1 MTCHTEY
8 IPRNAPRPRETEDG
22 GGPDKIAAVELHL
35 VDGTYE
41 LFRAYYGAPEKTA
54 PDGSEVGATVALGRT
69 LLSLIHK
76 EGATHIGVAFDHVV
90 ESFRNDLFD
99 GYKTG
104 EGIDPKLWAQ
114 FGSAERITSALG
126 LAVWPMVEF
135 EADDALA
142 TAAAK
147 YGRSQRVKRVLIC
160 SPDKD
165 LAQCVRG
172 ERIVCLD
179 RRRKKIIDEQGV
191 VEKYGVSP
199 VSIPDWLALVGDA
212 ADGIPGIPRWGATSS
227 AKALSAYTHI
237 DAIPDD
243 PAAWNF
249 KVRGAEGLAESLR
262 SRRDDLALYRTLAT
276 LREDVPLKET
286 LDDLEWH
293 GARRTELQEMC
304 QALGENGL
312 LERVSRYSPS

>member
-1 MTCHTEY
+1 ME
-8 IPRNAPRPRETEDG
+8 
-22 GGPDKIAAVELHL
+22 VHL

-41 LFRAYYGAPEKTA
+41 LFRAYYGAPKKSA
-54 PDGSEVGATVALGRT
+54 PDGTEVGATVALGRT
-69 LLSLIHK
+69 LLSLINK

-104 EGIDPKLWAQ
+104 EGIEPALRAQ
-114 FGSAERITSALG
+114 FGPAEEITHALG
-126 LAVWPMVEF
+126 LVVWPMVEF

-147 YGRSQRVKRVLIC
+147 YGRSRQVERVLIC

-172 ERIVCLD
+172 KRIVCLD

-199 VSIPDWLALVGDA
+199 ESIPDLLALVGDA
-212 ADGIPGIPRWGATSS
+212 ADGIPGIPRWGASSS
-227 AKALSAYTHI
+227 AKALAVCTHI
-237 DAIPDD
+237 EAIADD
-243 PAAWNF
+243 PAAWTF
-249 KVRGAEGLAESLR
+249 QVRGAEALAENLR
-262 SRRDDLALYRTLAT
+262 SRRDELALYRTLAT
-276 LREDVPLKET
+276 LREDVPLQET
-286 LDDLEWH
+286 LDDLEWR
-293 GARRTELQEMC
+293 GARRTELREIC
-304 QALGENGL
+304 RALGETGL